1 MDMDSVE
8 SCHSES
14 EFYHPGEMT
23 NDSEKETIGAVSNEE
38 NQQNVNVLT
47 VCKTTFYCVSY
58 YRKTELKKRQRLECL
73 EEVFPSSIS

>member
-14 EFYHPGEMT
+14 EFYHTDEMT
-23 NDSEKETIGAVSNEE
+23 NDSEKENIGAVGNEE

-47 VCKTTFYCVSY
+47 VCKTTFYCVLRSEN
-58 YRKTELKKRQRLECL
+58 TVKKK
-73 EEVFPSSIS
+73 STT

>member
-14 EFYHPGEMT
+14 EFYHTDEMT
-23 NDSEKETIGAVSNEE
+23 NDSEKENIGAVGNEE

-47 VCKTTFYCVSY
+47 VCKTTFYCVLRSEN
-58 YRKTELKKRQRLECL
+58 T
-73 EEVFPSSIS
+73 V